1 MKTIKKIASII
12 LSTTLVGGCL
22 STSKPVDLS
31 FTSIVNIVDE
41 GGRKAIRPGEAYR
54 VTDKPVVIEHA
65 NGNRVI
71 IIPTGPQ
78 TQQLQLNM
86 NTIKIKKK

>member
-1 MKTIKKIASII
+1 MNTIKKIASMI
-12 LSTTLVGGCL
+12 LFSALASGCL

-31 FTSIVNIVDE
+31 FTSIVNVVDA

-54 VTDKPVVIEHA
+54 ITDKPVVIEHA

-78 TQQLQLNM
+78 VQQLQLNM